1 MNRRLFLK
9 SSFATLALPALESV
23 AAKSVGASKASASG
37 PPMRMACIGNSFGM
51 YPKDFF
57 PTEAGSNYAMTPLL
71 APLELHK
78 KDFNIF
84 SHLDHDVK
92 GGHFSVHTFLSGVKM
107 ADAKGMPEGN
117 ISIDQR
123 AAEHIGAATRFPS
136 LTIGSEDGLH
146 GGCHMC
152 WTRTGV
158 RVPPI
163 EGPRELFRKLFI
175 NEGEKAKQEAADDLE
190 LRGSI
195 LDSVLSDAKNLGRRL
210 GGQDKDKLDEY
221 LTSVRD
227 VEVSLEL
234 DKRWSRVPKPKAQ
247 MAEPEDRSFVEDI
260 PVIYDLIA
268 LALQTDSTRVAS
280 FEMAGT
286 GFDTG
291 FFGLSQ
297 GYHALSHHGQ
307 KPDRIKGL
315 TTIEYYQMEQLSR
328 FLDKLK
334 SLKEPDSNGN
344 LLDSTMVLFGSGM
357 GNGNAHVNIDLPI
370 ILAGAGFKTGEHK
383 AYPSSQGKRVPLC
396 NLYLSML
403 QRFGV
408 ETDFFGTST
417 GTLTGLELA

>member
-9 SSFATLALPALESV
+9 SSFATLALPALESI
-23 AAKSVGASKASASG
+23 AAKSVGAVKASAST
-37 PPMRMACIGNSFGM
+37 PPMRMVCIGNSFGM

-57 PTEAGSNYAMTPLL
+57 PTEAGPIYAMTPLL
-71 APLELHK
+71 APLERHRQ
-78 KDFNIF
+78 DFNIF

-175 NEGEKAKQEAADDLE
+175 NEGERAKQEAADNLE

-195 LDSVLSDAKNLGRRL
+195 LDSVLTDAKNLERRL
-210 GGQDKDKLDEY
+210 GGQDKEKLDEY

-234 DKRWSRVPKPKAQ
+234 DKRWSRVPKPKTQ
-247 MAEPEDRSFVEDI
+247 MAEPEDRSLVEDI
-260 PVIYDLIA
+260 PVMYDLIA

>member
-1 MNRRLFLK
+1 
-9 SSFATLALPALESV
+9 
-23 AAKSVGASKASASG
+23 
-37 PPMRMACIGNSFGM
+37 
-51 YPKDFF
+51 
-57 PTEAGSNYAMTPLL
+57 
-71 APLELHK
+71 
-78 KDFNIF
+78 
-84 SHLDHDVK
+84 
-92 GGHFSVHTFLSGVKM
+92 
-107 ADAKGMPEGN
+107 
-117 ISIDQR
+117 
-123 AAEHIGAATRFPS
+123 
-136 LTIGSEDGLH
+136 
-146 GGCHMC
+146 
-152 WTRTGV
+152 
-158 RVPPI
+158 
-163 EGPRELFRKLFI
+163 
-175 NEGEKAKQEAADDLE
+175 
-190 LRGSI
+190 
-195 LDSVLSDAKNLGRRL
+195 
-210 GGQDKDKLDEY
+210 
-221 LTSVRD
+221 
-227 VEVSLEL
+227 
-234 DKRWSRVPKPKAQ
+234 
-247 MAEPEDRSFVEDI
+247 
-260 PVIYDLIA
+260 
-268 LALQTDSTRVAS
+268 
-280 FEMAGT
+280 MAGT

>member
-1 MNRRLFLK
+1 
-9 SSFATLALPALESV
+9 
-23 AAKSVGASKASASG
+23 
-37 PPMRMACIGNSFGM
+37 M

-57 PTEAGSNYAMTPLL
+57 PTEAGPIYAMTPLL
-71 APLELHK
+71 APLERHRQ
-78 KDFNIF
+78 DFNIF

-175 NEGEKAKQEAADDLE
+175 NEGERAKQEAADNLE

-195 LDSVLSDAKNLGRRL
+195 LDSVLTDAKNLERRL
-210 GGQDKDKLDEY
+210 GGQDKEKLDEY

-234 DKRWSRVPKPKAQ
+234 DKRWSRVPKPKTQ
-247 MAEPEDRSFVEDI
+247 MAEPEDRSLVEDI
-260 PVIYDLIA
+260 PVMYDLIA

>member
-23 AAKSVGASKASASG
+23 AAKSVGAVKASASG

-107 ADAKGMPEGN
+107 ADANGMPEGN

-123 AAEHIGAATRFPS
+123 AAEHVGAATRFPS

-260 PVIYDLIA
+260 PVMYDLIA

>member
-1 MNRRLFLK
+1 
-9 SSFATLALPALESV
+9 
-23 AAKSVGASKASASG
+23 
-37 PPMRMACIGNSFGM
+37 M

-57 PTEAGSNYAMTPLL
+57 PSEAGANYAMTPLL
-71 APLELHK
+71 APLERHRQ
-78 KDFNIF
+78 DFNIF

-175 NEGEKAKQEAADDLE
+175 NEGERAKQEAADNLE

-195 LDSVLSDAKNLGRRL
+195 LDSVLSDAKNLERRL
-210 GGQDKDKLDEY
+210 GGQDKEKLDEY

-234 DKRWSRVPKPKAQ
+234 DKRWSSVPKPKAQ
-247 MAEPEDRSFVEDI
+247 MAEPEDRSLVEDI
-260 PVIYDLIA
+260 PVMYDLIA

>member
-1 MNRRLFLK
+1 M
-9 SSFATLALPALESV
+9 
-23 AAKSVGASKASASG
+23 
-37 PPMRMACIGNSFGM
+37 
-51 YPKDFF
+51 
-57 PTEAGSNYAMTPLL
+57 
-71 APLELHK
+71 
-78 KDFNIF
+78 
-84 SHLDHDVK
+84 
-92 GGHFSVHTFLSGVKM
+92 
-107 ADAKGMPEGN
+107 
-117 ISIDQR
+117 
-123 AAEHIGAATRFPS
+123 
-136 LTIGSEDGLH
+136 
-146 GGCHMC
+146 
-152 WTRTGV
+152 
-158 RVPPI
+158 
-163 EGPRELFRKLFI
+163 
-175 NEGEKAKQEAADDLE
+175 
-190 LRGSI
+190 
-195 LDSVLSDAKNLGRRL
+195 
-210 GGQDKDKLDEY
+210 
-221 LTSVRD
+221 RD

-234 DKRWSRVPKPKAQ
+234 DKRWSSVPKPKAQ
-247 MAEPEDRSFVEDI
+247 MAEPEDRSLVEDI
-260 PVIYDLIA
+260 PVMYDLIA

>member
-260 PVIYDLIA
+260 PVMYDLIA

>member
-84 SHLDHDVK
+84 SHLDHDLK

-260 PVIYDLIA
+260 PVMYDLIA

>member
-9 SSFATLALPALESV
+9 SSFATLALPALESI
-23 AAKSVGASKASASG
+23 AAKSVGVVKASVSG
-37 PPMRMACIGNSFGM
+37 PPMRMVCIGNSFGM

-57 PTEAGSNYAMTPLL
+57 PTEKGANYAMTPLL
-71 APLELHK
+71 APMERHRR
-78 KDFNIF
+78 DFNIF

-123 AAEHIGAATRFPS
+123 AAEHVGAATRFPS

-175 NEGEKAKQEAADDLE
+175 NEGERAKEQAAHSLE

-195 LDSVLSDAKNLGRRL
+195 LDSVLSDAKSLERRL
-210 GGQDKDKLDEY
+210 GGQDKEKLDEY
-221 LTSVRD
+221 LTSIRD

-234 DKRWSRVPKPKAQ
+234 DKRWSRVPKPKTQ
-247 MAEPEDRSFVEDI
+247 MAEPQDRSLVEDI
-260 PVIYDLIA
+260 PIMYDLIA
-268 LALQTDSTRVAS
+268 LSLQTDSTRVAS

-286 GFDTG
+286 GFDTR

-315 TTIEYYQMEQLSR
+315 TTIEHYQMEQLSR

-383 AYPSSQGKRVPLC
+383 AYPSSLGKRVPLC